1 MEKGLVDTWAGE
13 ETAGRSRPA
22 LRFQLGRGAA
32 VAPCLSWN
40 PALPPQSQAVHV
52 QARDPAD
59 GGGAFG
65 RGDGGLLQN
74 IPLQNMYS

>member
-32 VAPCLSWN
+32 VAPHLSWN
-40 PALPPQSQAVHV
+40 PALPPQSQAVHI

-59 GGGAFG
+59 GG
-65 RGDGGLLQN
+65 RGIWEGGWR
-74 IPLQNMYS
+74 PAPEYSFAKYV